1 MTDFVSKYAPSVR
14 EDCGDVYWSHPA
26 FKGGFGEPIEYLIYV
41 NGGDPVPYTPGE
53 EILVAEDG
61 AAWQVTLKA
70 KYEGLSFEHQ
80 LGQHKGQGEVCVVI
94 PPKPDVE
101 WRETVTEAAPDCE
114 TVSVEVTTVKEA
126 AGYWWNDEAWVLGSF
141 QPVSEETTS
150 REATTEECPVPVEE
164 PEEVDELETPTTPGT
179 ESPVAPEEVV
189 QVAKP
194 APVKL
199 DTADAVLE
207 TVAIES
213 TESEIV
219 TSEPELAATGADI
232 GYPIALGI
240 TIVAA
245 ALSLLWK
252 GRKA

>member
-1 MTDFVSKYAPSVR
+1 MTEVVTSFVPVVR

-26 FKGGFGEPIEYLIYV
+26 FKGGFGEPIEYLLYV

-80 LGQHKGQGEVCVVI
+80 LGQHKGQGEICVVI

-126 AGYWWNDEAWVLGSF
+126 AGYWWNDEAWILGSF
-141 QPVSEETTS
+141 QPVSEETVS
-150 REATTEECPVPVEE
+150 REATAEECPVPVEE
-164 PEEVDELETPTTPGT
+164 PEEVDEPDAPAETEPRVTVDVVEAAPAVKKAV
-179 ESPVAPEEVV
+179 PV
-189 QVAKP
+189 
-194 APVKL
+194 
-199 DTADAVLE
+199 VLE
-207 TVAIES
+207 EEETVEAVE
-213 TESEIV
+213 V
-219 TSEPELAATGADI
+219 QEPVQLAETGGDPTL
-232 GYPIALGI
+232 PIALGLALAA
-240 TIVAA
+240 VAVGMI
-245 ALSLLWK
+245 WK